1 MTSRTRWAC
10 RPGEYEI
17 PIVIQDREF
26 NPDGSFFYPPA
37 ITNAF
42 FGDKVLANGKVWPFL
57 NVKQGKYRFR
67 LLNGSQARGYSLRL
81 ENLAN
86 PAQVI
91 PFTLIGT
98 DVGLTECAGQRSTAS
113 TA

>member
-1 MTSRTRWAC
+1 MTFEDGLGLPS
-10 RPGEYEI
+10 GQYEI

-26 NPDGSFFYPPA
+26 NPDGSFFYPPT

-57 NVKQGKYRFR
+57 NVQQGKYRFR
-67 LLNGSQARGYSLRL
+67 LLNGSQARSYSLRL

-86 PAQVI
+86 PSQVI

-98 DVGLTECAGQRSTAS
+98 DLGLMSAPINSTPS
-113 TA
+113 VP